1 MEKTKLGV
9 SVGLVGAAAFFCALF
24 GGYTPALLVAGY
36 VLLFEE
42 NTWLKKTCVK
52 AIALMMAISVLVT
65 GIGLIPDLFRWISDL
80 LGLIHLNISFSMIYS
95 IVNLLTDAIYI
106 VKVLFFLM
114 LGLKALK
121 QENFTISFIDNLVDK
136 YMDGAKS
143 EKTE

>member
-9 SVGLVGAAAFFCALF
+9 SVGLVGAAVFFCALF

-42 NTWLKKTCVK
+42 SAWLKKTCVK
-52 AIALMMAISVLVT
+52 AIALMMCISVLVT
-65 GIGLIPDLFRWISDL
+65 GIDLIPDLLRWVSDF
-80 LGLIHLNISFSMIYS
+80 LGLIKLNISFSIIYS

-121 QENFTISFIDNLVDK
+121 QENFAISFVDNLVDK